1 MSRAPIGRYPNVRL
15 SHHLGSDR
23 SMGTVTHHYT
33 LTPIGIARPA
43 EGEAAGDVACAE
55 CGGVVTYRVLNERSA
70 RTWRRVWLALMLVSF
85 AIMGLSI
92 AYVAVN
98 ADQPTEG
105 NEGLINLVIVGLL
118 GGFVVG
124 LILLNFWWFEDG
136 VRGPG
141 RFFRRPHGLKLP
153 K

>member
-1 MSRAPIGRYPNVRL
+1 MSRAPIGQYPHIRL
-15 SHHLGSDR
+15 SHYLGATQWIGD
-23 SMGTVTHHYT
+23 VTHHYT
-33 LTPIGIARPA
+33 LTPIGIPRPA
-43 EGEAAGDVACAE
+43 EGEATGKVVCAE
-55 CGGVVTYRVLNERSA
+55 CGGVEFYQVLNERSA
-70 RTWRRVWLALMLVSF
+70 RAWRRLWLVLMLVSF

-98 ADQPTEG
+98 GDQPIDG
-105 NEGLINLVIVGLL
+105 NETVLNLVTVGLF

-124 LILLNFWWFEDG
+124 LILLNFWWYEDG